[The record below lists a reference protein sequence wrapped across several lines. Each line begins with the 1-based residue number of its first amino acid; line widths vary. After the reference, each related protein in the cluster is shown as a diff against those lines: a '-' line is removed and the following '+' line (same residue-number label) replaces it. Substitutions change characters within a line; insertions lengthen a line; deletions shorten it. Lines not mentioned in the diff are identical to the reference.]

1 MYKEKKV
8 SVVMPA
14 YNEEEY
20 MAIAIRDF
28 GSIPEVDEII
38 VVNNNSTD
46 NTKELALEAGAIV
59 VDEPKQ
65 GYGYACQRA
74 LGEASGDL
82 IILVEPDGTF
92 SAHDIEK
99 FLAYSNDFDF
109 VIGTRTSKE
118 MIHEGANMGKFLK
131 WGNWALAK
139 MIEVLFNGPSLTD
152 VGCTYRLIKRDALEK
167 IKNKFSVGGSHFSPE
182 MMVLAIK
189 SGIPMIEIPVSYKA
203 RKGSSKITGKK
214 WSAFKLGLRMIKL
227 ILSYKFWGDKRRCGV
242 HP

>member
-1 MYKEKKV
+1 MYKGKKV

-20 MAIAIRDF
+20 IAKAVKEF
-28 GSIPEVDEII
+28 SSIPEVDEVI

-46 NTKELALEAGAIV
+46 RTKELAIRAGAIV
-59 VDEPKQ
+59 VDEEKQ

-74 LGEASGDL
+74 LKEASGDL

-109 VIGTRTSKE
+109 VIGSRTSKE

-139 MIEVLFNGPSLTD
+139 MIEVLFNAPSLTD
-152 VGCTYRLIKRDALEK
+152 VGCTYRIIKKDALEK
-167 IKNKFSVGGSHFSPE
+167 IKDKFTVGGSHFSPE
-182 MMVLAIK
+182 MMILAIK
-189 SGIPMIEIPVSYKA
+189 SRIPMIEIPVNYKE
-203 RKGSSKITGKK
+203 RKGSSKITGRK
-214 WSAFKLGLRMIKL
+214 WAAFKLGLRMIKL
-227 ILSYKFWGDKRRCGV
+227 ILSYRFWRK
-242 HP
+242 

>member
-1 MYKEKKV
+1 MYKGKKV

-20 MAIAIRDF
+20 IAEAVKEF
-28 GSIPEVDEII
+28 SSIPEVDEVI

-46 NTKELALEAGAIV
+46 RTKELAIKAGAIV
-59 VDEPKQ
+59 VDEEKQ

-74 LGEASGDL
+74 LKEASGDL

-109 VIGTRTSKE
+109 VIGSRTSKE
-118 MIHEGANMGKFLK
+118 MIHEGANMGKFLR
-131 WGNWALAK
+131 WGNWILAK
-139 MIEVLFNGPSLTD
+139 MIEVLFNAPSLTD

-167 IKNKFSVGGSHFSPE
+167 IKDKFTVGGSHFSPE
-182 MMVLAIK
+182 MMILAIR
-189 SGIPMIEIPVSYKA
+189 SRIPMIEIPVNYKE
-203 RKGSSKITGKK
+203 RKGSSKITGTV
-214 WSAFKLGLRMIKL
+214 
-227 ILSYKFWGDKRRCGV
+227 SYTHLTLPTKRIV
-242 HP
+242 

>member
-1 MYKEKKV
+1 MYKGKKV

-20 MAIAIRDF
+20 IAKAVKEF
-28 GSIPEVDEII
+28 SSIPEVDEVI

-46 NTKELALEAGAIV
+46 RTKELAIKAGAIV
-59 VDEPKQ
+59 VDEEKQ

-74 LGEASGDL
+74 LKEASGDL

-109 VIGTRTSKE
+109 VIGSRTSKE

-167 IKNKFSVGGSHFSPE
+167 IKDKFTVGGSHFSPE
-182 MMVLAIK
+182 MMILAIK
-189 SGIPMIEIPVSYKA
+189 SRIPMIEIPVNYKE
-203 RKGSSKITGKK
+203 RKGSSKITGRK
-214 WSAFKLGLRMIKL
+214 WAAFKLGLRMIKL
-227 ILSYKFWGDKRRCGV
+227 ILSYRFWRGIRG
-242 HP
+242 

>member
-1 MYKEKKV
+1 MYEGEKI

-14 YNEEEY
+14 YNEEAY
-20 MAIAIRDF
+20 IATAVAEF
-28 GSIPEVDEII
+28 KSVSEVDEII
-38 VVNNNSTD
+38 IANNNSTD
-46 NTKELALEAGAIV
+46 NTKELAIKAGAIV

-65 GYGYACQRA
+65 GYGYACRRA
-74 LGEASGDL
+74 LREASGDL

-92 SAHDIEK
+92 SARDVEK

-118 MIHEGANMGKFLK
+118 MIYEGANMGKFLK

-152 VGCTYRLIKRDALEK
+152 VGCTYRLIKKDALEK
-167 IKNKFSVGGSHFSPE
+167 IKDKFSVGGSHFSPE

-189 SGIPMIEIPVSYKA
+189 SGISMIEIPVSYKA

-214 WSAFKLGLRMIKL
+214 WAAFKLGLIMIKT
-227 ILSYKFWGDKRRCGV
+227 ILGYKIGR
-242 HP
+242 

>member
-1 MYKEKKV
+1 MYKGKKV

-20 MAIAIRDF
+20 IAKAVKEF
-28 GSIPEVDEII
+28 SSIPEVDEVI

-46 NTKELALEAGAIV
+46 RTKELAIRAGAIV
-59 VDEPKQ
+59 VDEEKQ

-74 LGEASGDL
+74 LKEASGDL

-109 VIGTRTSKE
+109 VIGSRTSKE

-167 IKNKFSVGGSHFSPE
+167 IKDKFTVGGSHFSPE
-182 MMVLAIK
+182 MMILAIK
-189 SGIPMIEIPVSYKA
+189 SLIPMIEIPVNYKE
-203 RKGSSKITGKK
+203 RKGSSKITGRK
-214 WSAFKLGLRMIKL
+214 WAAFKLGLRMIKL
-227 ILSYKFWGDKRRCGV
+227 ILSYRFWRK
-242 HP
+242 

>member
-1 MYKEKKV
+1 MYKGKKV

-20 MAIAIRDF
+20 IAEAVKEF
-28 GSIPEVDEII
+28 SSIPEVDEVI

-46 NTKELALEAGAIV
+46 RTKELAIKAGAIV
-59 VDEPKQ
+59 VDEEKQ

-74 LGEASGDL
+74 LKEASGDL

-109 VIGTRTSKE
+109 VIGSRTSKE
-118 MIHEGANMGKFLK
+118 MIHEGANMGKFLR
-131 WGNWALAK
+131 WGNWILAK

-167 IKNKFSVGGSHFSPE
+167 IKDKFTVGGSHFSPE
-182 MMVLAIK
+182 MIILAIK
-189 SGIPMIEIPVSYKA
+189 SRIPMIEIPVNYKE

-214 WSAFKLGLRMIKL
+214 WAAFKLGLRMIKL
-227 ILSYKFWGDKRRCGV
+227 ILSYRFWRK
-242 HP
+242 

>member
-1 MYKEKKV
+1 MYKGKKV

-20 MAIAIRDF
+20 IAKAVKEF
-28 GSIPEVDEII
+28 SSIPEVDEVI

-46 NTKELALEAGAIV
+46 RTKELAIKAGAIV
-59 VDEPKQ
+59 VDEEKQ

-74 LGEASGDL
+74 LKEASGDL

-109 VIGTRTSKE
+109 VIGSRTSKE

-167 IKNKFSVGGSHFSPE
+167 IKDKFTVGGSHFSPE
-182 MMVLAIK
+182 MMILAIK
-189 SGIPMIEIPVSYKA
+189 SRIPMIEIPVNYKE
-203 RKGSSKITGKK
+203 RKGSSKITGRK
-214 WSAFKLGLRMIKL
+214 WAAFKLGLRMIKL
-227 ILSYKFWGDKRRCGV
+227 ILSYRFWRK
-242 HP
+242 

>member
-109 VIGTRTSKE
+109 VIGSRTSKE

-167 IKNKFSVGGSHFSPE
+167 IKDKFTVGGSHFSPE
-182 MMVLAIK
+182 MMILAIK
-189 SGIPMIEIPVSYKA
+189 SRIPMIEIPVNYKE
-203 RKGSSKITGKK
+203 RKGSSKITGRK
-214 WSAFKLGLRMIKL
+214 WAAFKLGLRMIKL
-227 ILSYKFWGDKRRCGV
+227 ILSYRFWRK
-242 HP
+242 

>member
-1 MYKEKKV
+1 MYKGKKV

-20 MAIAIRDF
+20 IAKAVKEF
-28 GSIPEVDEII
+28 SSIPEVDEVI

-46 NTKELALEAGAIV
+46 RTKELAIKAGAIV
-59 VDEPKQ
+59 VDEEKQ

-74 LGEASGDL
+74 LKEASGDL

-109 VIGTRTSKE
+109 VIGSRTSKE

-167 IKNKFSVGGSHFSPE
+167 IKDKFTVGGSHFSPE
-182 MMVLAIK
+182 MMILAIR
-189 SGIPMIEIPVSYKA
+189 SRIPMIEIPVNYKE
-203 RKGSSKITGKK
+203 RKGSSKITGRK
-214 WSAFKLGLRMIKL
+214 WAAFKLGLRMIKL
-227 ILSYKFWGDKRRCGV
+227 ILSYRFWRK
-242 HP
+242 

>member
-1 MYKEKKV
+1 MYKDKKV

-14 YNEEEY
+14 YNEEENIHT
-20 MAIAIRDF
+20 AVKEF
-28 GSIPEVDEII
+28 GSIQEVDEVI
-38 VVNNNSTD
+38 VINNNSTD
-46 NTKELALEAGAIV
+46 ATGELAAKVGAIV
-59 VDEPKQ
+59 VNEPRQ

-92 SAHDIEK
+92 SAHDVEK

-118 MIHEGANMGKFLK
+118 MIYEGANMGKFLK

-139 MIEVLFNGPSLTD
+139 LIEVLFNGPSLTD
-152 VGCTYRLIKRDALEK
+152 VGCTYRLIKKSALGK
-167 IKNKFSVGGSHFSPE
+167 IKDKFSVGGSHFSPE
-182 MMVLAIK
+182 MMILAIK
-189 SGIPMIEIPVSYKA
+189 SGISMIEIPVSYKT

-214 WSAFKLGLRMIKL
+214 LPAFKLGLVMIKT
-227 ILSYKFWGDKRRCGV
+227 ILRYKIAGR
-242 HP
+242 

>member
-1 MYKEKKV
+1 MYKGRRV

-14 YNEEEY
+14 YNEEAY
-20 MAIAIRDF
+20 IATAVAEF
-28 GSIPEVDEII
+28 KSVPEVDEVI

-46 NTKELALEAGAIV
+46 NTKELAIEAGAFV

-74 LGEASGDL
+74 LREASGDL

-92 SAHDIEK
+92 SAEDIEK

-118 MIHEGANMGKFLK
+118 IIHEGANMGKFLK
-131 WGNWALAK
+131 WGNWVLAK

-152 VGCTYRLIKRDALEK
+152 VGCTYRLIKKEALER
-167 IKNKFSVGGSHFSPE
+167 IKDKFSIGRSHFSPE
-182 MMVLAIK
+182 MIILAIK
-189 SGIPMIEIPVSYKA
+189 SGISMIEIPVNYKP

-214 WSAFKLGLRMIKL
+214 WAAFKLGLMMIKT
-227 ILSYKFWGDKRRCGV
+227 ILGYKIRR
-242 HP
+242 

>member
-1 MYKEKKV
+1 MYKGKKV

-20 MAIAIRDF
+20 IAKAVKEF
-28 GSIPEVDEII
+28 SSIPEVDEVI

-46 NTKELALEAGAIV
+46 RTKELAVKAGAIV
-59 VDEPKQ
+59 VDEEKQ

-74 LGEASGDL
+74 LKEASGDL

-109 VIGTRTSKE
+109 VIGSRTSKE

-167 IKNKFSVGGSHFSPE
+167 IKDKFTVGGSHFSPE
-182 MMVLAIK
+182 MMILAIK
-189 SGIPMIEIPVSYKA
+189 SRIPMIEIPVNYKE
-203 RKGSSKITGKK
+203 RKGSSKITGRK
-214 WSAFKLGLRMIKL
+214 WAAFKLGLRMIKL
-227 ILSYKFWGDKRRCGV
+227 ILSYRFWRK
-242 HP
+242 

>member
-1 MYKEKKV
+1 
-8 SVVMPA
+8 MPA

-20 MAIAIRDF
+20 IAEAVKEF
-28 GSIPEVDEII
+28 SSIPEVDEVI

-46 NTKELALEAGAIV
+46 RTKELAIKAGAIV
-59 VDEPKQ
+59 VDEEKQ

-74 LGEASGDL
+74 LKEASGDL

-109 VIGTRTSKE
+109 VIGSRTSKE
-118 MIHEGANMGKFLK
+118 MIHEGANMGKFLR
-131 WGNWALAK
+131 WGNWILAK

-167 IKNKFSVGGSHFSPE
+167 IKDKFTVGGSHFSPE
-182 MMVLAIK
+182 MIILAIK
-189 SGIPMIEIPVSYKA
+189 SRIPMIEIPVNYKE

-214 WSAFKLGLRMIKL
+214 WAAFKLGLRMIKL
-227 ILSYKFWGDKRRCGV
+227 ILSYRFWRK
-242 HP
+242 

>member
-1 MYKEKKV
+1 MYKGKKV

-20 MAIAIRDF
+20 IAKAVKEF
-28 GSIPEVDEII
+28 SSIPEVDEVI

-46 NTKELALEAGAIV
+46 RTKELAIRAGAIV
-59 VDEPKQ
+59 VDEEKQ

-74 LGEASGDL
+74 LKEASGDL

-109 VIGTRTSKE
+109 VIGSRTSKE

-167 IKNKFSVGGSHFSPE
+167 IKDKFTVGGSHFSPE
-182 MMVLAIK
+182 MMILAIK
-189 SGIPMIEIPVSYKA
+189 SRIPMIEIPVNYKE
-203 RKGSSKITGKK
+203 RKGSSKITGRK
-214 WSAFKLGLRMIKL
+214 WAAFKLGLRMIKL
-227 ILSYKFWGDKRRCGV
+227 ILSYRFWRK
-242 HP
+242 